1 MANGRRRLSEV
12 GLTALRLG
20 LTSFG
25 GPVAHIGY
33 FRQTYVS
40 RKKWLSDEQFADLT
54 ALCQFLPG
62 PASSQLGM
70 AIGIGRAGMLGGI
83 VSWLGFTLPSAL
95 LLTAFAFL
103 ARHGA
108 IADAGWLRGLNL
120 AAVAVV
126 AHAVWSMGRTLAP
139 DKPRIAMV
147 AASAAFAI
155 AVPGAIGQLAPIAL
169 CGIAGAMLL
178 KPRTDEKRPT
188 NASPSAAE
196 ERVPGN
202 RKVAGAVGCLVLFAA
217 LLAGLPALAAAWP
230 HSAAQLADIGYR
242 AGSLVFGGG
251 HVVLP
256 MLHDEIVGGGFTD
269 ERSFLAGYGATQA
282 VPGPLFTFAA
292 YLGAASSTG
301 TDSIFRAILLLI
313 SIFLPSFLLVAG
325 VLPFWGRLREFRT
338 TRAALSG
345 VNASVVGILL
355 AALYDPVWI
364 GTIHTEKELIAAGAG
379 FLAIAVWGCPPWLL
393 AVAAA
398 AIGWLL
404 YS

>member
-1 MANGRRRLSEV
+1 MAQKRKRLSVV

-33 FRQTYVS
+33 FRQMYVT
-40 RKKWLSDEQFADLT
+40 RKKWISDEQFADLT

-70 AIGIGRAGMLGGI
+70 AIGIGRAGLLGGI
-83 VSWLGFTLPSAL
+83 VAWLGFTLPSAL
-95 LLTAFAFL
+95 LLTLFAFL
-103 ARHGA
+103 SRHGA
-108 IADAGWLRGLNL
+108 IADAGWVRGLNL

-126 AHAVWSMGRTLAP
+126 AQAVWSMGRTLAP

-155 AVPGAIGQLAPIAL
+155 SVPGALGQLAPIAL
-169 CGIAGAMLL
+169 CGIAGVLFL
-178 KPRTDEKRPT
+178 KPRGEAMPLTPERQERSEARP
-188 NASPSAAE
+188 A
-196 ERVPGN
+196 N
-202 RKVAGAVGCLVLFAA
+202 RRTATGAVVCLVLFAA
-217 LLAGLPALAAAWP
+217 LLAALPALAAAWP
-230 HSAAQLADIGYR
+230 HASARLADIGYR

-269 ERSFLAGYGATQA
+269 ERSFLAGYGAAQA

-292 YLGAASSTG
+292 YLGAASATG
-301 TDSIFRAILLLI
+301 TESIFRAILLLI

-325 VLPFWGRLREFRT
+325 VLPFWSRLREFRT

-364 GTIHTEKELIAAGAG
+364 GTIHNETELIAAGVG

-398 AIGWLL
+398 VTGLL
-404 YS
+404 IY